1 MIAKKLEEYKK
12 EITINKEIRLGII
25 GGGGDSLI
33 GILHRVASSMFDTYE
48 IVGGVFNP
56 NWEENIG
63 FATKLGLNENRVY
76 KDFDTFIAEETKLPI
91 EKRIQVVSVLTPN
104 FLHFSMANALLE
116 NGFHVICEKP
126 MTTTYKEAKTLN
138 TTLQKAKTVF
148 AVTYTYTG
156 YPMVRQMREMILNGE
171 IGKVQKIDA
180 QYYQGW
186 INPII
191 HNKEQRAATWRLNP
205 EKSGISCC
213 IGDIGTHS
221 FNMLEYISGVK
232 IESVLA
238 DLNHVYNDNPMDVD
252 GTILLR
258 ASNNVKGVICASQ
271 IATGEE
277 NSFVVKVYGEKA
289 GLKWEQENPNY
300 LYLMED
306 GKPLQVLKPGHAY
319 NSKLSL
325 DGTKLPPGHPE
336 GIFDSMG
343 NIYKGIAKA
352 INKEP
357 YNAGEFPT
365 IIDGIRGMNF
375 IEKAVAS
382 HKRGNVWV
390 AIDEN

>member
-1 MIAKKLEEYKK
+1 MGSK
-12 EITINKEIRLGII
+12 IRLGIL
-25 GGGGDSLI
+25 GGGDDSLI
-33 GILHRVASSMFDTYE
+33 GVLHRIASAMYDKYQ

-56 NWEENIG
+56 IWEENIG
-63 FATKLGLNENRVY
+63 FAEKIGLPTNRIY
-76 KDFDTFIAEETKLPI
+76 KDFDTLIEEELKLPLN
-91 EKRIQVVSVLTPN
+91 ERMQVVSILTPN
-104 FLHFSMANALLE
+104 FLHFPMAKKLLE

-126 MTTTYKEAKTLN
+126 MTTTFEEAKVLNDTL
-138 TTLQKAKTVF
+138 KMARTVF

-156 YPMVRQMREMILNGE
+156 YPMIRQMREMIKNGE
-171 IGKVQKIDA
+171 LGTIQKVDA

-191 HNKEQRAATWRLNP
+191 HNKEKRLTTWRLNP

-213 IGDIGTHS
+213 IGDIGTHA
-221 FNMLEYISGVK
+221 FDMLEYVSGLR

-238 DLNHVYNDNPMDVD
+238 DLNYLYPDNKMDID
-252 GTILLR
+252 GTVLLR
-258 ASNNVKGVICASQ
+258 CSNHVKGVICASQ

-277 NSFVVKVYGEKA
+277 NNFIVKVYGDKA
-289 GLKWEQENPNY
+289 GLKWAQENPNY

-306 GKPLQVLKPGHAY
+306 GKPLRVLKPGHTY

-343 NIYKGIAKA
+343 NIYKGVAKA

-357 YNAGEFPT
+357 YDYGEFPT
-365 IIDGIRGMNF
+365 MTDGVRGMSF
-375 IEKAVAS
+375 IEKVVES
-382 HKRGNVWV
+382 HQKGNIWV
-390 AIDEN
+390 NIENVD

>member
-1 MIAKKLEEYKK
+1 MGTKIK
-12 EITINKEIRLGII
+12 LGIL

-33 GILHRVASSMFDTYE
+33 GVLHRIASAMYDKYQV
-48 IVGGVFNP
+48 VGGVFNP
-56 NWEENIG
+56 IWEENIG
-63 FATKLGLNENRVY
+63 FAEKIGLPTNRVY
-76 KDFDTFIAEETKLPI
+76 IDFDTLIAEELKLPVN
-91 EKRIQVVSVLTPN
+91 ERMQVVSILTPN
-104 FLHFSMANALLE
+104 FLHFPMAKKLLE

-126 MTTTYKEAKTLN
+126 MTTTYEEAKVLYETL
-138 TTLQKAKTVF
+138 KMAKTVF

-156 YPMVRQMREMILNGE
+156 YPMVRQMRELVKEGAL
-171 IGKVQKIDA
+171 GKIQKVDA

-191 HNKEQRAATWRLNP
+191 HDKEKRSTTWRLNP

-213 IGDIGTHS
+213 IGDIGTHA
-221 FNMLEYISGVK
+221 FDMLEYVSGLR

-238 DLNHVYNDNPMDVD
+238 DLNYLYEDNKMDID
-252 GTILLR
+252 GTVLLR
-258 ASNNVKGVICASQ
+258 CTNNVKGLICASQ

-277 NSFVVKVYGEKA
+277 NSFVVKIYGERA

-306 GKPLQVLKPGHAY
+306 GKPLRLLKPGHSY
-319 NSKLSL
+319 NSELSL

-343 NIYKGIAKA
+343 NIYKGVAKA

-357 YNAGEFPT
+357 YDHGEYPT
-365 IIDGIRGMNF
+365 IIDGVRGMNF
-375 IEKAVAS
+375 IEKAVES
-382 HKRGNVWV
+382 HQKGNVWV
-390 AIDEN
+390 NIEHVE